1 MKLKLSLALILAI
14 LSSISYAEKLA
25 IVIDDSAGMCGYL
38 DAPIERNAYKKSLQ
52 VLLKARDSSQLDVQA
67 YYLSNLNKTMSL
79 GTTLDQIIRAD
90 SKNCP
95 FTATTSPLH
104 FGLDEKKL
112 GTDAIIMVTDLL
124 FDEGTTG
131 SSDSR
136 AALINRFDQFAENQQ
151 KNAQTWFNTSA
162 GIIGVKSD
170 FKGTYYS
177 IQGQGKV
184 DFSKQMTERPFYLVW
199 MSKTNQFFPYLNQMT
214 YIWKTPSQANKKLAV
229 ESVAAIR
236 LLPITEL
243 VAAKQGLFLKPIRNS
258 LLDKRLATPNI
269 YYGAK
274 NNNPKIEDKI
284 QSLEQG
290 KLDNSGKYPIPLEC
304 FKTTEQPLQINFSA
318 SCAKDGRNQ
327 SALFKHKNFPDSV
340 MLSYPLDAVR
350 GVKRIYSVTTLGNGF
365 GNSVTAYYRDKNI
378 SQVFSQY
385 KGQYPASLVLH
396 IEDLKTQKSIL
407 WNAKNIKDK
416 TLSLNVL
423 EKYQA
428 HSTSEASILPV
439 IKKYWS
445 DIKEPCLEKTADC
458 KKAVS
463 ATYQFED
470 LISSLRTRLNANQR
484 AATLLNQATQPV
496 KVKIVLDENR

>member
-124 FDEGTTG
+124 FDEGITG

-199 MSKTNQFFPYLNQMT
+199 MSKTNQFFP
-214 YIWKTPSQANKKLAV
+214 
-229 ESVAAIR
+229 
-236 LLPITEL
+236 
-243 VAAKQGLFLKPIRNS
+243 
-258 LLDKRLATPNI
+258 
-269 YYGAK
+269 
-274 NNNPKIEDKI
+274 
-284 QSLEQG
+284 
-290 KLDNSGKYPIPLEC
+290 
-304 FKTTEQPLQINFSA
+304 
-318 SCAKDGRNQ
+318 
-327 SALFKHKNFPDSV
+327 
-340 MLSYPLDAVR
+340 
-350 GVKRIYSVTTLGNGF
+350 
-365 GNSVTAYYRDKNI
+365 
-378 SQVFSQY
+378 
-385 KGQYPASLVLH
+385 
-396 IEDLKTQKSIL
+396 
-407 WNAKNIKDK
+407 
-416 TLSLNVL
+416 
-423 EKYQA
+423 
-428 HSTSEASILPV
+428 
-439 IKKYWS
+439 
-445 DIKEPCLEKTADC
+445 
-458 KKAVS
+458 
-463 ATYQFED
+463 
-470 LISSLRTRLNANQR
+470 
-484 AATLLNQATQPV
+484 
-496 KVKIVLDENR
+496 